1 MKKGLAGL
9 AMQLGLCVPMA
20 CSHVSKALRLSKYG
34 LQDVWAGDTI
44 KACKMC
50 RQMATVQH
58 MPC

>member
-1 MKKGLAGL
+1 
-9 AMQLGLCVPMA
+9 MQLGLCVPMA